1 MNKIRCMGCM
11 EELQDGQDTCPHCGY
26 KVGTRSVEV
35 FHLQPGTILAN
46 KYLVGKA
53 VGYGGFG
60 VTYIGYDT
68 VLERRVA
75 IKEYLPGE
83 FATRVPGQEM
93 VTIYEGEKHE
103 QFDSGI
109 EKFIDEAKRLGKFI
123 DTDGI
128 VHIYDS
134 FLANATAYIVMEFID
149 GITLKEKISREGKL
163 SLEESLNIIKPII
176 NALKEVHKENILH
189 RDIAPDNIMIGN
201 DGKVSLIDFGASRF
215 ATTTYSKSLS
225 VLIKPG
231 YAPVEQYQS
240 RGKQGPWSDVYS
252 LAATFYTMLT
262 GIAPQES
269 IERGEQDLVKPPSKM
284 GAKVN
289 KSMDNAIMNALN
301 LKVEE
306 RTPSMEKFEEELLS
320 QKEVVR
326 LITTKDKQDTG
337 KWPLWIKITFGAAST
352 VILGFLVLMVTGIIT
367 IKGQNWGTSSVQ
379 KVVPNLINK
388 SQDDATTIAKTQNL
402 KPFTEGGDY
411 SDTIAYG
418 MIMKQNPAPGT
429 SADENSYVKLI
440 YCKGPNPDSVV
451 KLPKLEDF
459 DKDAAVKK
467 LTELGVQ
474 YSIVEKE
481 AEGVHAGTVIGTEPE
496 GGAEIKANTSVIIY
510 VAKSTQLDDGDGNQT
525 GQTDALE
532 VIVEDLTGKDYDKAK
547 AELQN
552 QGIAL
557 AKSGQEYSMKYKV
570 GEIISQ
576 DIAAGS
582 TLLQGQGKIMVVVS
596 LGDTKPI
603 PRGVMNSQ
611 QTEAEVLLKKEGFQN
626 IQVNKKY
633 DDSTKGL
640 VIGVSPNEGT
650 AWKMGDSVVLT
661 VSEGPEPSTQS
672 NQAKNP
678 QWSEWVETLPG
689 NVNDSNYEINTKI
702 QYSYRDKSTIESSDA
717 SLESQGYT
725 LDAKTPVYSDYGAW
739 SDWILRSPGSEVS
752 ASDLVD
758 VGYETRYS
766 HRDKV
771 YTNNYYW
778 GDWSAWQ
785 NEAVEASA
793 TREVD
798 TQDIPATYKTQ
809 YNYSKYTEYANG
821 NGWSGP
827 SSGSWGGKYCSYYQE
842 TGWMDSPLAYKETQW
857 NMGRY
862 DLVVYDGYWYN
873 EQTRQV
879 EVTPAYTQY
888 RYRDQKNN
896 VTETWSNWS
905 DYDLTPVTASDTR
918 EVNTQEYYR
927 YRTRTLSYMYSYS
940 KWSKWSEYSDK
951 EEKNTGNRE
960 VRTRKLF
967 QYKAK

>member
-1 MNKIRCMGCM
+1 
-11 EELQDGQDTCPHCGY
+11 
-26 KVGTRSVEV
+26 
-35 FHLQPGTILAN
+35 
-46 KYLVGKA
+46 
-53 VGYGGFG
+53 
-60 VTYIGYDT
+60 
-68 VLERRVA
+68 
-75 IKEYLPGE
+75 
-83 FATRVPGQEM
+83 
-93 VTIYEGEKHE
+93 
-103 QFDSGI
+103 
-109 EKFIDEAKRLGKFI
+109 
-123 DTDGI
+123 
-128 VHIYDS
+128 
-134 FLANATAYIVMEFID
+134 
-149 GITLKEKISREGKL
+149 
-163 SLEESLNIIKPII
+163 
-176 NALKEVHKENILH
+176 
-189 RDIAPDNIMIGN
+189 
-201 DGKVSLIDFGASRF
+201 
-215 ATTTYSKSLS
+215 
-225 VLIKPG
+225 
-231 YAPVEQYQS
+231 
-240 RGKQGPWSDVYS
+240 
-252 LAATFYTMLT
+252 MLT
-262 GIAPQES
+262 GVTPQES
-269 IERGEQDLVKPPSKM
+269 IERVVEDRLKPPSKM
-284 GAKVN
+284 GAHVS

-337 KWPLWIKITFGAAST
+337 KWPLWIKITFGAASA
-352 VILGFLVLMVTGIIT
+352 VILGFLVLMGTGIIT

-388 SQDDATTIAKTQNL
+388 SKTDAETIARTQKL
-402 KPFTEGGDY
+402 VPYTLDGDY
-411 SDTIAYG
+411 SDTVAYG
-418 MIMKQNPAPGT
+418 MIMKQDPAPGT
-429 SADENSYVKLI
+429 SADENSYVRLI
-440 YCKGPNPDSVV
+440 YCKGPNPDSVI
-451 KLPKLEDF
+451 KLPNLEEF
-459 DKDAAVKK
+459 DKDAAIKK

-474 YSIVEKE
+474 YSIMEKE
-481 AEGVHAGTVIGTEPE
+481 AESVLAGTVIGMDPE
-496 GGAEIKANTSVIIY
+496 GGTEIKSNTSVIIY
-510 VAKSTQLDDGDGNQT
+510 VAKSTQTDEGDGNQT
-525 GQTDALE
+525 DQTEVLK

-611 QTEAEVLLKKEGFQN
+611 QTEAEVFLKKEGFQN

-650 AWKMGDSVVLT
+650 AWKMGDAVVLT

-672 NQAKNP
+672 NQARNP

-739 SDWILRSPGSEVS
+739 SDWILRSSGSEVS
-752 ASDLVD
+752 ASDLID

-785 NEAVEASA
+785 NEPVEASA
-793 TREVD
+793 TREVE

-809 YNYSKYTEYANG
+809 YNYSKYTQYSNG

-827 SSGSWGGKYCSYYQE
+827 SAGEWSGINCSYYQE
-842 TGWMDSPLAYKETQW
+842 TGWMDSPLAYRETQW

-862 DLVVYDGYWYN
+862 DLVIYEGYWYN

-896 VTETWSNWS
+896 VTESWSNWS

-918 EVNTQEYYR
+918 EVNTQEYYH
-927 YRTRTLSYMYSYS
+927 YRTRTLSYRYSYS
-940 KWSKWSEYSDK
+940 KWSEWSEYSDK

-960 VRTRKLF
+960 IRTRKLF
-967 QYKAK
+967 RYKAK